1 MRNPTKQWQR
11 SLKGGILQHFFIY
24 FRFLKKWEG
33 ATERRTQ
40 IRQMAQNVKVCEID
54 PEVKEK
60 LRKFRFRKEKNNA
73 AISMKIDPQTMTII
87 LDEEYEDCTLDDL
100 QEELPGHLPRYLVY
114 SYCLDHDD
122 GRTSF
127 PLVFIFISPAG
138 CKPELQMMYAGT
150 KTALVR
156 EAEMTKV
163 FEVRNVDEL
172 TDEWLRGKLAL
183 FR

>member
-1 MRNPTKQWQR
+1 MGDYKNQY
-11 SLKGGILQHFFIY
+11 LV
-24 FRFLKKWEG
+24 
-33 ATERRTQ
+33 
-40 IRQMAQNVKVCEID
+40 AQNVKVCEID

-73 AISMKIDPQTMTII
+73 AISMKIDPKTMTII
-87 LDEEYEDCTLDDL
+87 LDDEYEDCTLDDL

-114 SYCLDHDD
+114 SYCLSHDD

-150 KTALVR
+150 KTALVT
-156 EAEMTKV
+156 EAQMTKV